1 MKKIAVFG
9 GSFNPV
15 HIGHMILA
23 DFIRQEM
30 ALDEVWF
37 MLSPLNPLKT
47 NPGELLPDEIRL
59 EMLHLAVDGADGFK
73 VSDIELSMPRP
84 SYTVDT
90 LRELRKRY
98 PDVEFSLIVGG
109 DNFASFDRWKC
120 SDEILKMVR
129 LVVYPRPG
137 YEHPEGTG
145 DGVTVVK
152 APLVDISST
161 DVRRLIAS
169 GRSVNFLIPDK
180 VYNYIR
186 KYQLY
191 KQ

>member
-37 MLSPLNPLKT
+37 MLSPLNPLKAD
-47 NPGELLPDEIRL
+47 PDELLPDDIRL
-59 EMLHLAVDGADGFK
+59 EMLHLAVDDAEGFR

-90 LRELRKRY
+90 LRELIKRY
-98 PDVEFSLIVGG
+98 PDVDFSLIVGG
-109 DNFASFDRWKC
+109 DNYASFDRWKC
-120 SDEILKMVR
+120 SREILKMAR
-129 LVVYPRPG
+129 LIVYPRPG
-137 YEHPEGTG
+137 SRLPEAADDNT
-145 DGVTVVK
+145 TIVK

-161 DVRRLIAS
+161 AIRMFIAS
-169 GRSVNFLIPDK
+169 GRSVNFLLPDK
-180 VYNYIR
+180 VYDYI
-186 KYQLY
+186 KKHQLY
-191 KQ
+191 R

>member
-1 MKKIAVFG
+1 MKKVAVFG

-30 ALDEVWF
+30 AFDEVWF
-37 MLSPLNPLKT
+37 MLSPLNPLKA
-47 NPGELLPDEIRL
+47 NPGELLPDEVRL
-59 EMLHLAVDGADGFK
+59 EMLHLAVDGSDGFK

-129 LVVYPRPG
+129 LIVYPRPG
-137 YEHPEGTG
+137 CELPDVTG
-145 DGVTVVK
+145 DDVTVVK

-161 DVRRLIAS
+161 DIRRLIAS

-186 KYQLY
+186 KHQLY